1 MPARTGQT
9 GSGVQGEYTGS
20 HLFMNTNAPFAVIT
34 GASSGIGLELARLAA
49 QDGYTLLLAADRPF
63 DRALAELAGRPVETL
78 EADLST
84 TDGVN
89 RLEAAIGGRQIDV
102 LCANAGQGLG
112 KGFFDED
119 FTQVRRLVEIN
130 ILGTL
135 DLVQR
140 VGRRMRAQGSGRI
153 LITGSLAGLLPGA
166 YQAVYNASKS
176 FIESFSYAIRH
187 ELKDTG
193 VSVTCLMPDVT
204 ESDFWERAD
213 ELDTRAGAGPKDSPE
228 VPAKAGWEAMKAG
241 KASVSPGW
249 LGTLKQAIL
258 RVAPRE
264 TLAAINAKLTKPG
277 SAEH

>member
-1 MPARTGQT
+1 MA
-9 GSGVQGEYTGS
+9 
-20 HLFMNTNAPFAVIT
+20 TNAPFAVIT
-34 GASSGIGLELARLAA
+34 GASSGIGLELAKLAA

-63 DRALAELAGRPVETL
+63 DHALAELAGQPVETL

-89 RLEAAIGGRQIDV
+89 RLEATIGDRHIDV

-153 LITGSLAGLLPGA
+153 LLTGSLAGLLPGA

-176 FIESFSYAIRH
+176 FIDSFSYAIRH

-213 ELDTRAGAGPKDSPE
+213 ALDTKAGVGKKDPPE
-228 VPAKAGWEAMKAG
+228 VPAKAGWEAMKTG
-241 KASVSPGW
+241 KGSVSPGW
-249 LGTLKQAIL
+249 LGTLQQAIL
-258 RVAPRE
+258 RVAPQE